1 MIGITGVVGLEQENV
16 LKVNE
21 KGANY
26 ILSTTPVGGIGFI
39 DLSGI
44 PGCSVV
50 TIVGVDC
57 SSSAF
62 NNKRICKN

>member
-1 MIGITGVVGLEQENV
+1 MTGITGVVGLEQENI

-21 KGANY
+21 KGVNY

-39 DLSGI
+39 DRSGI
-44 PGCSVV
+44 PGCSFV
-50 TIVGVDC
+50 TIVGIDS